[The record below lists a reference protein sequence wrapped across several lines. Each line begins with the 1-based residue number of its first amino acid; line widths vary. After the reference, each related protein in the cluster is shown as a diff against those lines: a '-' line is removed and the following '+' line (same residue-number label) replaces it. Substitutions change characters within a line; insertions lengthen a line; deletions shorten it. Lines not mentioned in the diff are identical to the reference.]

1 MVGASSIVKPS
12 ELLLCERGALCRDT
26 AADSTW
32 PPSPSVSVATTV
44 RTTLP
49 AVALTASEHV
59 GKKHRSLLRK
69 FASTVSAFAVYSSIV
84 PDAFNT
90 TVTAVPVT
98 VSLVAPGGNGG
109 GGGGD
114 GVTLAAASIGG
125 AAVTT
130 GRT

>member
-59 GKKHRSLLRK
+59 GKKHRSLWRK
-69 FASTVSAFAVYSSIV
+69 FPSMTSAIAAYSSIV
-84 PDAFNT
+84 PAAFNT
-90 TVTAVPVT
+90 KVTSVAVT
-98 VSLVAPGGNGG
+98 ISLVAPGGNGG
-109 GGGGD
+109 NGGNGGVD
-114 GVTLAAASIGG
+114 GGEVAILLTITAL
-125 AAVTT
+125 
-130 GRT
+130 